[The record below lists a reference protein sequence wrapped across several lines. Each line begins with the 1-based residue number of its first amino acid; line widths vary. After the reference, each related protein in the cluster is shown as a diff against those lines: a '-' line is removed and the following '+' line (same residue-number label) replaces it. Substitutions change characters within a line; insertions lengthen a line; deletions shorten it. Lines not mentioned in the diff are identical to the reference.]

1 MPSLLRIP
9 WISWGWTPAASHLC
23 RRAEGSSVSSS
34 QYSVGRIGSVIVD
47 GKFGVHVTVLDHGS
61 NQGVSTEIEEVNLNG

>member
-1 MPSLLRIP
+1 M
-9 WISWGWTPAASHLC
+9 
-23 RRAEGSSVSSS
+23 SSS